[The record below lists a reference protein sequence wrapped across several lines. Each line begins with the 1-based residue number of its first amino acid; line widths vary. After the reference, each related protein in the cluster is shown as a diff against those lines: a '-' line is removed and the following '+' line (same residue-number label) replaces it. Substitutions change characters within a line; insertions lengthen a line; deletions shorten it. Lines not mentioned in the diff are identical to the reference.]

1 MTKQIL
7 NVQDVSTILEV
18 SSSKAYS
25 IIRQLN
31 GELKERG
38 FLTVPG
44 KVSRVYFE
52 EKLYGVHIAEPE

>member
-7 NVQDVSTILEV
+7 NAQDVASILEV

-52 EKLYGVHIAEPE
+52 EK

>member
-52 EKLYGVHIAEPE
+52 EKLYGVHIAEPK

>member
-7 NVQDVSTILEV
+7 NAQDVSDILEV

-52 EKLYGVHIAEPE
+52 EKLYGVHITE

>member
-7 NVQDVSTILEV
+7 NAQDVASILEV

-52 EKLYGVHIAEPE
+52 EKLYGVHIAE